1 MDLARWG
8 LLMTFMKAAS
18 DNSGG
23 EIRREQE
30 VRKLI
35 QQINFLKTFAIR
47 QSRKM
52 WQWLEEVVRCKDC
65 LGNILLFK
73 IGDIGHINNSGNK
86 DKSC

>member
-1 MDLARWG
+1 
-8 LLMTFMKAAS
+8 MTFMRAAS

-47 QSRKM
+47 QSRTIS
-52 WQWLEEVVRCKDC
+52 QWLKEVVRSTDC
-65 LGNILLFK
+65 LGSILLFEME
-73 IGDIGHINNSGNK
+73 DIGLINNSANK